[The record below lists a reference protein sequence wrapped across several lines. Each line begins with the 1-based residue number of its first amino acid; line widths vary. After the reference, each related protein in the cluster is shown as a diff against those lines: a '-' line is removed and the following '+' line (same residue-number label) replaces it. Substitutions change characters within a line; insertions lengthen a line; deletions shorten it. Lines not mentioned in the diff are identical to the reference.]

1 MRYSAVVRRNLVV
14 IVAVCSL
21 LWAVTG
27 VSVLALTVHQ
37 HSNHSEAHDHL
48 EDLQAA
54 FHGHAHESTPDH
66 DHEFTAA
73 LSASRAS
80 AAEYSPGLTSHGRI
94 LTTTE
99 PDVIQD
105 AASSLW
111 RIQGNG
117 PPPYLMN
124 CVLLT

>member
-1 MRYSAVVRRNLVV
+1 VRRNLVV
-14 IVAVCSL
+14 VVAVCSL

-27 VSVLALTVHQ
+27 VSVLALAVHQ
-37 HSNHSEAHDHL
+37 HSSHSEAHDLL
-48 EDLQAA
+48 EELQAT

-80 AAEYSPGLTSHGRI
+80 RTSEAELSPGLTSHGRM

-99 PDVIQD
+99 SEVIQG

-111 RIQGNG
+111 KSQDHG
-117 PPPYLMN
+117 PPSYLMN

>member
-1 MRYSAVVRRNLVV
+1 VRRDLVV

-27 VSVLALTVHQ
+27 VSVLALAVHQ
-37 HSNHSEAHDHL
+37 HSSHSEAHDHL
-48 EDLQAA
+48 EELQAT
-54 FHGHAHESTPDH
+54 FHGHAHESAPDH

-80 AAEYSPGLTSHGRI
+80 AAEYSPGLTSHGRM
-94 LTTTE
+94 LTTTK
-99 PDVIQD
+99 PDVIQG

-111 RIQGNG
+111 KSQDYG
-117 PPPYLMN
+117 PPSYLMN